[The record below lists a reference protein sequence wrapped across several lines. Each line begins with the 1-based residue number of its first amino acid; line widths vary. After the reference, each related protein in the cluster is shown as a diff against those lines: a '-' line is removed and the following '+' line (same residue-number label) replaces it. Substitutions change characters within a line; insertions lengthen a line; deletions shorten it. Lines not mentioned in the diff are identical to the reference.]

1 MTQPTGARPSIQTP
15 TRPLQVIGSVG
26 SALALTILGASIL
39 LRLTTVFG
47 GDGQPISTLPPAI
60 ESAVRLLHRL
70 AASGVGLLALSAA
83 ILCWRRRPWVA
94 NAVMPTAW
102 IVSATV
108 LLAVI
113 GPLTPGY
120 RFAAVTVANVVGGTL
135 LLMACWWLRESLGY
149 WGQTP
154 ISQRCEAPPPEGEPK
169 VRRIWALTPKTQRS
183 HDPLLIPALIV
194 FLVHVGSGAAASALE
209 MRGIGWVAFIHMGSA
224 VLVFLFV
231 GAILW
236 DRHGRERLTRLV
248 GAMTLLLVAQ
258 IALGLALIA
267 MDARPT
273 WLEFLHA
280 MLSPLLAAGLVS
292 IAVRD
297 SGGERPAG
305 SRAPQ

>member
-15 TRPLQVIGSVG
+15 TRPLQAIGSAG
-26 SALALTILGASIL
+26 SALALAILGASIL

-47 GDGQPISTLPPAI
+47 GDGHPISTLPPAI

-120 RFAAVTVANVVGGTL
+120 RFAAVTVVNVVVGTV
-135 LLMACWWLRESLGY
+135 LLMSCWWLRESLAAAS
-149 WGQTP
+149 T
-154 ISQRCEAPPPEGEPK
+154 RHRA
-169 VRRIWALTPKTQRS
+169 
-183 HDPLLIPALIV
+183 HDPLLIPALMV
-194 FLVHVGSGAAASALE
+194 FLAHVGSGAAASALE

-236 DRHGRERLTRLV
+236 VRHGRERLTGLV
-248 GAMTLLLVAQ
+248 GAMTLLLAAQ
-258 IALGLALIA
+258 IALGLVLIA

-297 SGGERPAG
+297 SGGGRPAG

>member
-15 TRPLQVIGSVG
+15 TRPLQAIGSVG
-26 SALALTILGASIL
+26 SALALAILGASIL

-94 NAVMPTAW
+94 NALMPTAW

-120 RFAAVTVANVVGGTL
+120 RFAAVTVTNVVLGTV
-135 LLMACWWLRESLGY
+135 LLMACWWLRESLAAAP
-149 WGQTP
+149 TR
-154 ISQRCEAPPPEGEPK
+154 QRA
-169 VRRIWALTPKTQRS
+169 

-194 FLVHVGSGAAASALE
+194 FLVHVGSGAAASAFE
-209 MRGIGWVAFIHMGSA
+209 MRGIRWLAFIHMGSA

-236 DRHGRERLTRLV
+236 VRHGRERLTRLV
-248 GAMTLLLVAQ
+248 GTMTLLLAAQ
-258 IALGLALIA
+258 IALGLVLIA

-273 WLEFLHA
+273 WLGFLHA

-292 IAVRD
+292 VAVRD
-297 SGGERPAG
+297 SADGRSIRSG
-305 SRAPQ
+305 AP